1 MNDKN
6 AKPGAKPGPVGGRAS
21 AILFLTVLAP
31 FGVGYYMSY
40 LFRTVNAII
49 SPQLVRDVGLTPA
62 DLGLMTSAYFVTFAA
77 AQLPLG
83 IILDRYGPRRVQSAL
98 MIVAAAGAALFA
110 FGTDAVTMVIGRGIV
125 GLGVSG
131 CLMAALKAN
140 VMWFPREKIP
150 VVNGLTF
157 AFGTAGALSST
168 VPLELVIQV
177 VEWRSVFWGLAVVSV
192 FSGLL
197 IWLAVPQRT
206 PEARAATPGRT
217 GVRAQLDDL
226 GQVYGSAFF
235 WRISTMIVLHNG
247 VFLSYQ
253 SLWAAPWLRDVAGLD
268 RGGVADAMFL
278 FNAGM
283 LVGVLSIG
291 VLAERLMRRG
301 IPPVVLAGGGIGFSL
316 VIQIL
321 FALQWT
327 AFPGALCALFGFF
340 GSSSVLA
347 YAVLNQHFP
356 ATLTGRVN
364 TAQNMLTFIC
374 AFATQWV
381 AGAIIGLYPTGAG
394 GHYSTIGHQTALSI
408 CIALEVGGYLYFL
421 WSSRRLARG

>member
-1 MNDKN
+1 MNDKI
-6 AKPGAKPGPVGGRAS
+6 PKPGPVGARS
-21 AILFLTVLAP
+21 ATVLVLTVLAP
-31 FGVGYYMSY
+31 FGLGYYMSY

-49 SPQLVRDVGLTPA
+49 SPQLVRDIGLTPA

-83 IILDRYGPRRVQSAL
+83 IVLDRYGPRRVQSAL
-98 MIVAAAGAALFA
+98 MFVAAIGAALFA
-110 FGTDAVTMVIGRGIV
+110 FGTDAVTMVIGRAVV

-168 VPLELVIQV
+168 VPLELLIQV
-177 VEWRSVFWGLAVVSV
+177 ADWRSVFWGLAVVSIL
-192 FSGLL
+192 SGLL
-197 IWLAVPQRT
+197 IWFAVPQRT
-206 PEARAATPGRT
+206 PEARAATPGRS
-217 GVRAQLDDL
+217 GFRSQLDDL
-226 GQVYGSAFF
+226 RQVYGSAFF
-235 WRISTMIVLHNG
+235 WRVSMIIVLHNG

-268 RGGVADAMFL
+268 RSGVADAMFL
-278 FNAGM
+278 FNGGM

-291 VLAERLMRRG
+291 VLAERLMRVG
-301 IPPVVLAGGGIGFSL
+301 IPPVVLAGGGIGLSIA
-316 VIQIL
+316 IQIL
-321 FALQWT
+321 LALQWT
-327 AFPGALCALFGFF
+327 AYPGLLCFLFGFF

-356 ATLTGRVN
+356 TTLTGRVN

-374 AFATQWV
+374 AFATQWL
-381 AGAIIGLYPTGAG
+381 AGAIIGLYPAGPG
-394 GHYSTIGHQTALSI
+394 GHYSTAGHQAALST
-408 CIALEVGGYLYFL
+408 CIALEVAGYLYFL
-421 WSSRRLARG
+421 WYSRSLARK